1 MARPSTRAGPTDTSA
16 TTHTRDDTTSS
27 ESVHDAPESQIAT
40 AAMATKS
47 RSRRPVRKVKQTTQ
61 TDAQIKAVQDLR
73 ARMLAQK
80 TGAVETNDPGQTT
93 TPARKSTGRQS
104 VGRTRAD
111 SSSVKSADQIV
122 ADELRKAATL
132 GDRPIITSSSP
143 NAEQT
148 VSPQHDSVKVAKPKV
163 RSSLSALANFQRRK
177 RQPSLLAMVQQSG
190 LSNPRAQDHT
200 TTVEANGQGDTSLV
214 PVNDVALDTS
224 TEDVL
229 ADFLPDNESTPVN
242 ILRPT
247 NPRASLNSPTRTQVA
262 KNTDDEDLYAYS
274 PPPDRT
280 SRKRKSDEMSG
291 QDAPEIQVP
300 QSPVFAASPSRVT
313 RSVQRQET
321 PPEVIPSTEPSEHS
335 SRHNSPELPSRQIT
349 DPQSDTYADPVS
361 SSPPPSTPDDLP
373 RPAQTTT
380 YKPGRRPGRTA
391 AASTNLQ
398 TKPVVTSADLR
409 ALLPRRRT
417 TRHDDS
423 PRDDFDIP
431 SSSGREDDSRL
442 EAASKRRKAASRKPV
457 AKAPTKARSKLT
469 NGKTASRKNVKSKPH
484 KPIVL
489 DSSDKENEP
498 ASSPLSSLSGLPAF
512 DSHRAP
518 QTVIPSSPTQPSN
531 DDQESTPRPAARKK
545 SDDLKAAAEKFKEID
560 QWDLEFESAPSL
572 GDRAGH
578 GVRIKTAAGSHGRKG
593 FKGRRTA
600 EDVGRCSSGSE
611 WR

>member
-1 MARPSTRAGPTDTSA
+1 MARPSTRARPTDTSA
-16 TTHTRDDTTSS
+16 TTHTQNDTTSS

-47 RSRRPVRKVKQTTQ
+47 RSRRPVRKVKQSTQ

-104 VGRTRAD
+104 AGRTRAD
-111 SSSVKSADQIV
+111 SSSVKPADQIV

-132 GDRPIITSSSP
+132 GDRSDMSTSSP
-143 NAEQT
+143 NVEQT
-148 VSPQHDSVKVAKPKV
+148 ASPQHDSVKVAKPKV

-177 RQPSLLAMVQQSG
+177 RQPSLLAMVQQTG
-190 LSNPRAQDHT
+190 LNNPRAQDNT
-200 TTVEANGQGDTSLV
+200 TTVRTIGQNDGTLV
-214 PVNDVALDTS
+214 AGTEVALDS
-224 TEDVL
+224 SIEDVL
-229 ADFLPDNESTPVN
+229 AEFRPDNESTPVN

-247 NPRASLNSPTRTQVA
+247 NSRASLPSPTRAQVV
-262 KNTDDEDLYAYS
+262 KNTDDDDLYAYS
-274 PPPDRT
+274 PQPDRT
-280 SRKRKSDEMSG
+280 SRKRKSDEMNG
-291 QDAPEIQVP
+291 HDAPEVQVP

-335 SRHNSPELPSRQIT
+335 SQRRSPELPMQQIT

-361 SSPPPSTPDDLP
+361 SSPPPSTPGDLP

-380 YKPGRRPGRTA
+380 YKSGRRPGRTA

-442 EAASKRRKAASRKPV
+442 EAASKRRKAAARKPV
-457 AKAPTKARSKLT
+457 AKAPTKAKSKLT
-469 NGKTASRKNVKSKPH
+469 NGRTASRKTGKSKPH

-512 DSHRAP
+512 DSHRTVL
-518 QTVIPSSPTQPSN
+518 TVIPSSPTQPSN
-531 DDQESTPRPAARKK
+531 DDQESTPRPRKRAE
-545 SDDLKAAAEKFKEID
+545 DLTAAAEKFKEID

-578 GVRIKTAAGSHGRKG
+578 GDRTKTAAGSHGRKG
-593 FKGRRTA
+593 VKSRRDV